1 MKHMV
6 PNIKK
11 GVQNMKSRE
20 FPQIKMN
27 IFKENENKDRKYLE
41 LSQEAQHLIRVS
53 RINKIERK
61 KF

>member
-1 MKHMV
+1 
-6 PNIKK
+6 
-11 GVQNMKSRE
+11 MKSRE

-41 LSQEAQHLIRVS
+41 LSQEAQYLIRVS
-53 RINKIERK
+53 QINKIERK